1 MTIFSILLLVKKPN
15 DSSNFCLNA
24 TGIQKYSSI
33 FIVQSDKLVLMLLS
47 QIYKKLYNLTNR
59 YMRKQTGKDQETNRG
74 IDMSMDLK
82 VLTDHYQGNE
92 LKLVAGSGGMH
103 RRVTWVTMMETPDMA
118 DHLSGEELILTTGI
132 GLEKE
137 NICQSFFQ
145 LVRGLSEHGA
155 SGVVV
160 NTGRYISDIPEAV
173 AEYCDRADFPLFT
186 LPWEIRL
193 STSVIQPLCECI
205 VQDNTLEEEV
215 STGFK
220 NAIFFP
226 DQEDRYIVPLSR
238 HHFNR
243 DDRYAICMF
252 RIDNVSSDPYALA
265 ESIRIRL
272 WNHLREIYPKCA
284 VFTNDRD
291 IIAVI
296 STEHT
301 AQVRILAE
309 DLLDHVCFFLP
320 MNKEKIYIG
329 IGKLTKSIKCISKS
343 YRQARAIVGLQMKGS
358 VPQDKI
364 FFTDMGPYR
373 LLLGI
378 DDDEIKEDY
387 WNEIL
392 GPLARH
398 DKEKGSDLVEVL
410 RLYLENDG
418 SISRT
423 AEKLYVHRNTVNY
436 KINQASKIL
445 KMDLGSLENRMELL
459 LAYLV
464 RDMM

>member
-1 MTIFSILLLVKKPN
+1 
-15 DSSNFCLNA
+15 
-24 TGIQKYSSI
+24 
-33 FIVQSDKLVLMLLS
+33 
-47 QIYKKLYNLTNR
+47 
-59 YMRKQTGKDQETNRG
+59 
-74 IDMSMDLK
+74 MSMDLK
-82 VLTDHYQGNE
+82 VLIDHYQGNE
-92 LKLVAGSGGMH
+92 LKLVAGAGGMH

-118 DHLSGEELILTTGI
+118 DHLSGQELILTTGI
-132 GLEKE
+132 GLEKG
-137 NICQSFFQ
+137 NICRSFFE

-160 NTGRYISDIPEAV
+160 NTGRYIDEIPESV
-173 AEYCDRADFPLFT
+173 AEYCNREDFPLFT
-186 LPWEIRL
+186 LPWEVRL

-205 VQDNTLEEEV
+205 IQDNTLEEEV

-226 DQEDRYIVPLSR
+226 DQEERYIVPLSR
-238 HHFNR
+238 HHFNA

-252 RIDNVSSDPYALA
+252 RIDSVSSDPYALA
-265 ESIRIRL
+265 ESIRTRL

-320 MNKEKIYIG
+320 LNQEKIYIG
-329 IGKLTKSIKCISKS
+329 IGKLTKSINCISKS
-343 YRQARAIVGLQMKGS
+343 YRQAKAIVGLQMRGS

-364 FFTDMGPYR
+364 FFTDMGAYR

-378 DDDEIKEDY
+378 DDEEIKEDY
-387 WNEIL
+387 CREVL
-392 GPLARH
+392 GPLVRH
-398 DKEKGSDLVEVL
+398 DREKDSDLVEVL

-436 KINQASKIL
+436 KINQAAKIL
-445 KMDLGSLENRMELL
+445 KIDLGSLENRMELL